1 MRGVEETDWG
11 YRWCGR
17 LRWPRTL
24 NIRATR
30 ARVGEWGERLA
41 LRHVRNLGWDVMARN
56 WKTARG
62 ELDLIAHDGTQLV
75 VIEVRTRRRDEALLP
90 EETINSRK
98 ERQLESLAMDFL
110 RRHEITDIPVRFE
123 VIAIETADFRN
134 FELRQSTLDSVGFR

>member
-75 VIEVRTRRRDEALLP
+75 VIEVRTRGVTVGYWVPRDEW
-90 EETINSRK
+90 
-98 ERQLESLAMDFL
+98 ERMQELA
-110 RRHEITDIPVRFE
+110 RRRGEDGTD
-123 VIAIETADFRN
+123 
-134 FELRQSTLDSVGFR
+134 SG